1 MYCLILWPLLSTLA
15 GVSDMVKETWKYAAA
30 EICDMLNR
38 VKDHAGDTKAL
49 ETKINKMVAS
59 MNQQSDVI
67 NQLNKKIQELEEVH
81 SGRWSVQLWRVGY
94 GNVRDG
100 GGGGNYQI

>member
-1 MYCLILWPLLSTLA
+1 MDICTDQTINFPLT

-49 ETKINKMVAS
+49 ETQINKMVAS

-67 NQLNKKIQELEEVH
+67 NQLNKRIKELEEVYRRKECH
-81 SGRWSVQLWRVGY
+81 Y
-94 GNVRDG
+94 
-100 GGGGNYQI
+100 

>member
-1 MYCLILWPLLSTLA
+1 MHSAMNYKNLQHTSTNQSKVHMISNIIIIP

-49 ETKINKMVAS
+49 ETKINKMVTS
-59 MNQQSDVI
+59 MNQQSDTV
-67 NQLNKKIQELEEVH
+67 NQLNKKIKELEEVIIARVR
-81 SGRWSVQLWRVGY
+81 GVQSDV
-94 GNVRDG
+94 
-100 GGGGNYQI
+100 